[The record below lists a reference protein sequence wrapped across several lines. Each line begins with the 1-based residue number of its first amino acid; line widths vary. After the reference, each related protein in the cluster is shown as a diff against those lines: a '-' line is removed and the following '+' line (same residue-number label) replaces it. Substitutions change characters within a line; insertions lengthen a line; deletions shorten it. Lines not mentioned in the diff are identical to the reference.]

1 MIKKGRGWKMTG
13 IIIVGAIVI
22 IIVLIFIKK
31 RKKKKFRLKTD
42 PIPRNLGFLIKNG
55 SPMTAQLRSSIPFPF
70 ESNLKKRMLQ
80 EHPTW
85 KEYDFDWRMFELKR
99 YFVLNG
105 LLKTVP
111 MFSSE
116 VDKVWHEMLMF
127 TKDYE
132 RFSQL
137 FYKEFLHHTPNMDVK
152 PIPGERAFFDW
163 LYLSLFKPKLNSHLL
178 WGSFLKNPIKLE
190 ILQDFQQ
197 RSEKELLSLYFRQ
210 TDEWVEI
217 KTYLI
222 RKMKKE
228 IAKAEQLDKEK
239 PSFAKIKT
247 ENDYYQLLPAA
258 VFFSLYGADKYFDQM
273 HGLLPMQAQAASSGG
288 SSSCVG
294 YACGSS
300 KSDDG
305 GSSCSSGCSSCGGG
319 CS

>member
-1 MIKKGRGWKMTG
+1 MIGF
-13 IIIVGAIVI
+13 IIIGVFIISI
-22 IIVLIFIKK
+22 IILLKK
-31 RKKKKFRLKTD
+31 QKKKKFRLKMD

-55 SPMTAQLRSSIPFPF
+55 TPMTRQLRTAIPSSF
-70 ESNLKKRMLQ
+70 ENNLRERMLQ

-85 KEYDFDWRMFELKR
+85 KQHDFDWRLFELKR

-137 FYKEFLHHTPNMDVK
+137 FYNDFLHHTPNMDVK

-190 ILQDFQQ
+190 ILEDFKH
-197 RSEKELLSLYFRQ
+197 RSEAELLSLYFRE
-210 TDEWVEI
+210 TEEWTEVKI
-217 KTYLI
+217 YLI
-222 RKMKKE
+222 QKMKKE
-228 IAKAEQLDKEK
+228 IARAEQRDKDN
-239 PSFAKIKT
+239 PSFGKIKT
-247 ENDYYQLLPAA
+247 ENDYNLLLPAA
-258 VFFSLYGADKYFDQM
+258 VFFSLYGANEYFDHM
-273 HGLLPMQAQAASSGG
+273 NGLLPLQAQAASMGGSGG

-294 YACGSS
+294 YACGSGDS
-300 KSDDG
+300 NDG